1 MNPLT
6 YLISFLQNIFYII
19 EGYSKWLFDIV
30 TFKENRLS
38 KKRMAICNKCEHN
51 KHGICEL
58 CGCILKAKTRVDF
71 ILDNNGITIDGCP
84 KRKW

>member
-1 MNPLT
+1 
-6 YLISFLQNIFYII
+6 
-19 EGYSKWLFDIV
+19 
-30 TFKENRLS
+30 
-38 KKRMAICNKCEHN
+38 MAICNKCEHN

>member
-1 MNPLT
+1 M
-6 YLISFLQNIFYII
+6 
-19 EGYSKWLFDIV
+19 

-38 KKRMAICNKCEHN
+38 KKRMIICNNCKHN

-71 ILDNNGITIDGCP
+71 ILDNEGITIDGCP
-84 KRKW
+84 ERKW